1 MVVTKGEE
9 SEVETL
15 KIIDLKASIGDKEI
29 LKGVNLSIFSGEVH
43 AIMGKNGSG
52 KSTLSNIILG
62 HPNYS
67 VTNGDILFKGKSIL
81 SLKPDERARLGIFL
95 SFQYPTAIPGV
106 TVANFLRTML
116 KGMQGRDI
124 PVKEFRQILKKETT
138 ALKIEESFM
147 GRYVNDG
154 FSGGEKKRNEILQL
168 SLLKPA
174 LSILDETDSGLDID
188 ALKIVCDGINANRS
202 PESAFL
208 LITHYQRMLNYVV
221 PDKVHVFMDG
231 KIVLS
236 GDKSLALELE
246 EKGYDWVE
254 SKP

>member
-67 VTNGDILFKGKSIL
+67 VTNGDILFQGKSIL

>member
-1 MVVTKGEE
+1 MVVTKGDE

-202 PESAFL
+202 SESAFL

>member
-1 MVVTKGEE
+1 MEI
-9 SEVETL
+9 L
-15 KIIDLKASIGDKEI
+15 KIVNLKATIGDKVI
-29 LKGVNLSIFSGEVH
+29 LKGVNLTIHSGEVH

-62 HPNYS
+62 HPNYQ
-67 VTNGDILFKGKSIL
+67 VTEGDILFKGNSIL

-116 KGMQGRDI
+116 KGIQGRDI
-124 PVKEFRQILKKETT
+124 PIKEFRQTLKKEITT
-138 ALKIEESFM
+138 LKIEESFM

-188 ALKIVCDGINANRS
+188 ALKIVCDGINANRNPNS
-202 PESAFL
+202 SFL
-208 LITHYQRMLNYVV
+208 LITHYQRMLNYVI
-221 PDKVHVFMDG
+221 PDHVHVFMDG
-231 KIVLS
+231 KVVLS

-254 SKP
+254 SKA

>member
-1 MVVTKGEE
+1 
-9 SEVETL
+9 VETL

-29 LKGVNLSIFSGEVH
+29 LKGVNLSIYSGEVH

-62 HPNYS
+62 HPNYTI
-67 VTNGDILFKGKSIL
+67 TNGDILFKGKSIL

-124 PVKEFRQILKKETT
+124 PVKEFRQILKKEITT
-138 ALKIEESFM
+138 LKIEESFM

-202 PESAFL
+202 SDSAFL

>member
-1 MVVTKGEE
+1 
-9 SEVETL
+9 
-15 KIIDLKASIGDKEI
+15 
-29 LKGVNLSIFSGEVH
+29 
-43 AIMGKNGSG
+43 MGKNGSG

-62 HPNYS
+62 HPNYT

-124 PVKEFRQILKKETT
+124 PVKEFRQTLKKEITT
-138 ALKIEESFM
+138 LKIEESFM

-202 PESAFL
+202 PESSFL

-254 SKP
+254 TTH

>member
-202 PESAFL
+202 SESAFL

>member
-67 VTNGDILFKGKSIL
+67 VTSGDILFKGKSIL

>member
-1 MVVTKGEE
+1 
-9 SEVETL
+9 VEIL
-15 KIIDLKASIGDKEI
+15 KIVNLKATIGDKEI
-29 LKGVNLSIFSGEVH
+29 LKGVNLTIHSGEVH

-62 HPNYS
+62 HPNYQ
-67 VTNGDILFKGKSIL
+67 VTEGDILFKGTSIL
-81 SLKPDERARLGIFL
+81 GLKPDERARLGIFL

-106 TVANFLRTML
+106 TVANFLRSML
-116 KGMQGRDI
+116 KGIQGRDI
-124 PVKEFRQILKKETT
+124 PIKEFRQTLKKEITT
-138 ALKIEESFM
+138 LKIEESFM

-188 ALKIVCDGINANRS
+188 ALKIVCDGINANRTPDS
-202 PESAFL
+202 SFL

-221 PDKVHVFMDG
+221 PDHVHVFMDG
-231 KIVLS
+231 KVVLS
-236 GDKSLALELE
+236 GDKTLALELE

-254 SKP
+254 SKA

>member
-1 MVVTKGEE
+1 M
-9 SEVETL
+9 
-15 KIIDLKASIGDKEI
+15 
-29 LKGVNLSIFSGEVH
+29 
-43 AIMGKNGSG
+43 
-52 KSTLSNIILG
+52 
-62 HPNYS
+62 
-67 VTNGDILFKGKSIL
+67 
-81 SLKPDERARLGIFL
+81 GIFL

>member
-62 HPNYS
+62 HPNYN
-67 VTNGDILFKGKSIL
+67 VTNGDILFQGKSIL

>member
-1 MVVTKGEE
+1 V
-9 SEVETL
+9 SEII
-15 KIIDLKASIGDKEI
+15 KIIDLKAKIGETEI
-29 LKGVNLSIFSGEVH
+29 LKGVNLTIHSGEVH

-67 VTNGDILFKGKSIL
+67 ITGGDILFKGESIL
-81 SLKPDERARLGIFL
+81 GLKPDERARLGIFL

-106 TVANFLRTML
+106 TVTNFLRTIL
-116 KGMQGRDI
+116 KGIKGKDM
-124 PVKEFRQILKKETT
+124 PVKEFRQIVKKETSE
-138 ALKIEESFM
+138 LKIEESFL

-154 FSGGEKKRNEILQL
+154 FSGGEKKRNEILQM
-168 SLLKPA
+168 SLLKPF

-188 ALKIVCDGINANRS
+188 ALKTVCDGINKNRN
-202 PESAFL
+202 EDSAIL

-231 KIVLS
+231 RIVLS
-236 GDKSLALELE
+236 GDKNLALELE
-246 EKGYDWVE
+246 EKGYDWVAGT
-254 SKP
+254 KP

>member
-1 MVVTKGEE
+1 V
-9 SEVETL
+9 SEII
-15 KIIDLKASIGDKEI
+15 KIIDLKAKIGEIEI
-29 LKGVNLSIFSGEVH
+29 LKGVNLTIHSGEVH

-67 VTNGDILFKGKSIL
+67 ITGGDILFKGESIL
-81 SLKPDERARLGIFL
+81 GLKPDERARLGIFL

-106 TVANFLRTML
+106 TVTNFLRTIL
-116 KGMQGRDI
+116 KGIKGKDM
-124 PVKEFRQILKKETT
+124 PVKEFRQIVKKETSE
-138 ALKIEESFM
+138 LKIEESFL

-154 FSGGEKKRNEILQL
+154 FSGGEKKRNEILQM
-168 SLLKPA
+168 SLLKPF

-188 ALKIVCDGINANRS
+188 ALKTVCDGINKNRN
-202 PESAFL
+202 EDSAIL

-236 GDKSLALELE
+236 GDKNLALELE
-246 EKGYDWVE
+246 EKGYDWVAGTK
-254 SKP
+254 S

>member
-1 MVVTKGEE
+1 M
-9 SEVETL
+9 SEII
-15 KIIDLKASIGDKEI
+15 KIIDLKAKIGETEI
-29 LKGVNLSIFSGEVH
+29 LKGVNLTIHSGEVH

-67 VTNGDILFKGKSIL
+67 ITGGDILFKGESIL
-81 SLKPDERARLGIFL
+81 GLKPDERARLGIFL

-106 TVANFLRTML
+106 TVTNFLRTIL
-116 KGMQGRDI
+116 KGIKGKDM
-124 PVKEFRQILKKETT
+124 PVKEFRQIVKKETSE
-138 ALKIEESFM
+138 LKIEDSFL

-154 FSGGEKKRNEILQL
+154 FSGGEKKRNEILQM
-168 SLLKPA
+168 SILKPS

-188 ALKIVCDGINANRS
+188 ALKTVCDGINKNRNQD
-202 PESAFL
+202 SAIL

-236 GDKSLALELE
+236 GDKNLALELE
-246 EKGYDWVE
+246 EKGYDWVAGA
-254 SKP
+254 KP